1 MEEDAL
7 LGHQPHRPG
16 EHELLDIAARLCH
29 PLRRV
34 GKPTDVANLV
44 VFLASDAGSFI
55 TGHNISVN
63 GGFVT
68 Q

>member
-1 MEEDAL
+1 MD
-7 LGHQPHRPG
+7 R
-16 EHELLDIAARLCH
+16 IIKMY

-55 TGHNISVN
+55 TGQNISVN